1 MGQRSQIYIRIIDE
15 DNNKIL
21 IAKYFQWNFAERMIS
36 RARHGIEYIKDNLK
50 YINQDSVQEKISKIF
65 DVNFDM
71 QSVVSSTDILQ
82 EVREQ
87 FWENKK
93 LMNDYIFQCQDNNDG
108 KLFID
113 CDQKSGEVKFC
124 FTDYDLNILTP
135 KEYMN
140 WDGVK
145 GWEKEFPY
153 CKENI
158 NYINENA
165 KLMTDT
171 ELEEFMQYDY
181 SKQIGESCFKKCL
194 KEFVEKQMAYN
205 EYWWFRFEKTDDNG
219 SWKIIGKNTK
229 ELCFQYDNNTK
240 KLSINPN
247 FKYKDLYEGIVQDI
261 YDYYN
266 IPYENDTKNSN
277 DKEQIDVSISEDSS
291 TKISENFSKKDSDID
306 YDYE

>member
-1 MGQRSQIYIRIIDE
+1 MIKMGQRSQIYIRITDI

-36 RARHGIEYIKDNLK
+36 RARYGIEYIKEYLE
-50 YINQDSVQEKISKIF
+50 YIDQDSVQKKINKIF

-71 QSVVSSTDILQ
+71 QSVVISTDILQ

-87 FWENKK
+87 FFEDRK
-93 LMNDYIFQCQDNNDG
+93 LMSDYIFQCQDNNDG

-113 CDQKSGEVKFC
+113 CDQKSGEIKYC

-135 KEYMN
+135 TEYMN
-140 WDGVK
+140 WDAEK
-145 GWEKEFPY
+145 GWKKEYPY
-153 CKENI
+153 CKDNI

-165 KLMTDT
+165 KMMTDI

-205 EYWWFRFEKTDDNG
+205 EYSWFRFEKIDDNG
-219 SWKIIGKNTK
+219 SWEIIGKNTK

-261 YDYYN
+261 CDYYN
-266 IPYENDTKNSN
+266 ISYENDIENLN
-277 DKEQIDVSISEDSS
+277 DKKQINVLKSN
-291 TKISENFSKKDSDID
+291 ENLLKNDNEID